1 MENISGF
8 KVNYL
13 VVVGCVPQKSSKGD
27 CIGDAAQVNEEHRR
41 DGLDVEA
48 IIEVTESPGHF
59 TLDVQP
65 QSSTKSTQT
74 ERVSDTVYIKS
85 NLYN

>member
-1 MENISGF
+1 MGYTRGH
-8 KVNYL
+8 KVKYL
-13 VVVGCVPQKSSKGD
+13 VVVGCVPQQSSEGD
-27 CIGDAAQVNEEHRR
+27 GISDAAQVNEEHRR

-48 IIEVTESPGHF
+48 IIEVTESPGRF

-65 QSSTKSTQT
+65 QSSTKPTRT

-85 NLYN
+85 NLYE